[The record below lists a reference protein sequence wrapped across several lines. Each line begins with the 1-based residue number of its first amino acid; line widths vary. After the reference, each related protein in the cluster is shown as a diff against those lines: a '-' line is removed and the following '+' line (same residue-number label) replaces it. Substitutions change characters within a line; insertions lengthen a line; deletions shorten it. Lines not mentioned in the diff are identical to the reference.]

1 MSSDSFTSQKN
12 KGMVWNLLLNNN
24 IFNGMTNDEQP
35 NIMNIFENNFNYF
48 NLINDNLINKN
59 KMVLKKIIDDINKYK
74 KHKQQIEQARNK
86 KKNEEQEEINKKL
99 LKRELSEDLSE
110 KASQHEENLRDLI
123 SKPIPQEIDFSDN
136 AVEHEKNVD
145 ELLNRAIKERELEI
159 KDLSGN
165 LNALTSNTTH
175 IDTTPI
181 HTTPIDTTPIDT
193 TPIVDTTSIVDT
205 ISIENTLTNK
215 ILPDKHSS
223 SDKHNSSDKKKK
235 KQKQTV
241 KFKDNIDI
249 IPNIQIS
256 KNIESVD
263 ISNNISNTEL
273 LQMILNINKDVELLK
288 NEISILKLSK
298 NNELL

>member
-165 LNALTSNTTH
+165 LNALTSNTT
-175 IDTTPI
+175 
-181 HTTPIDTTPIDT
+181 PIDTTPIDT
-193 TPIVDTTSIVDT
+193 TSIADTTSIVDT
-205 ISIENTLTNK
+205 ISIENTLTKTNK
-215 ILPDKHSS
+215 ILPDKHS
-223 SDKHNSSDKKKK
+223 SSDKKKK

-263 ISNNISNTEL
+263 ISNNISNISNTEL